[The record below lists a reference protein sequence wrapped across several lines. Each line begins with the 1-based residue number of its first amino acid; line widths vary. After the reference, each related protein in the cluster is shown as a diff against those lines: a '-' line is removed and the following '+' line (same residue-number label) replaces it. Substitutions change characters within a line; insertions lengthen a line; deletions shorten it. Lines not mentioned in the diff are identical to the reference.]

1 MTVMCWSKH
10 WTEVTKAALQEHS
23 HSCTKTRTLLI
34 QLPRISYKSLAIL
47 NIKQKH
53 LVSNVTAALN
63 AKYKHIQITR
73 GRILWRINFGTNKEN
88 PKISFLNI
96 YKQNLEKTTTKCA
109 TIWNLYAF
117 DNNC

>member
-53 LVSNVTAALN
+53 FVSNVTAAVN
-63 AKYKHIQITR
+63 AKNKHI
-73 GRILWRINFGTNKEN
+73 K
-88 PKISFLNI
+88 
-96 YKQNLEKTTTKCA
+96 
-109 TIWNLYAF
+109 
-117 DNNC
+117 